1 MQLRFHRTDDARV
14 YLFVPD
20 PYFSKSREAPDG
32 WDCGVRG
39 MVLRQ
44 QNDGITGYIA
54 VMSDLRSP
62 SLPLLHPHRPHRP
75 DLPPIPPRLRPL
87 ILRSNSRS
95 LPHPRLLLP
104 RPPLHPPRHL
114 LSASTRLHFTT
125 RTVFAHPLPYKTTH
139 DLIKGV
145 SLFGYKRAGIVK
157 ATDPTLRPDST
168 EFFNIAKD
176 HLHAI
181 TPSRSYPAEITEKE
195 TWILL
200 QTVAHDAHKVGML
213 VLRVLATQ
221 LGIPPTSFTRKNE
234 FAVRSGDHVRLT
246 HKPARVSDSTT
257 AAIGLPSHT
266 DFGSVILLFNWLG
279 GLQIQSYDPSTP
291 EQWDFVRPVDGTA
304 IINLGDAM
312 VTFTNGVL
320 KSAKHHVV
328 DAPGEQGRVDRYSV
342 VYFVR
347 PHDEAVME
355 AVEGFEHLG
364 GKGRVA
370 GKFEA
375 KVGGGAVGGGVDE
388 AKGGA
393 VR

>member
-1 MQLRFHRTDDARV
+1 MPSLQDLPPFPSSIPTAPIALISLQSLLASDPSSCAATLEACRTHGFF
-14 YLFVPD
+14 YL
-20 PYFSKSREAPDG
+20 
-32 WDCGVRG
+32 
-39 MVLRQ
+39 
-44 QNDGITGYIA
+44 
-54 VMSDLRSP
+54 DLRST
-62 SLPLLHPHRPHRP
+62 PLGT
-75 DLPPIPPRLRPL
+75 
-87 ILRSNSRS
+87 S
-95 LPHPRLLLP
+95 
-104 RPPLHPPRHL
+104 L

-266 DFGSVILLFNWLG
+266 DFGSVTLLFNWLG

-347 PHDEAVME
+347 SHDEAVME